1 MFEKTPQMQNRVR
14 YILCHLKLGCFAPHR
29 QVFTEDEGDTLTSR
43 GTQCWTPKQTLKSF
57 LDVSSL
63 NNHVSLAHQPRSFE
77 ANHFSSDKMTKSNS
91 DKRLKKVSAP
101 FK

>member
-43 GTQCWTPKQTLKSF
+43 GTQCWTPKQT
-57 LDVSSL
+57 
-63 NNHVSLAHQPRSFE
+63 
-77 ANHFSSDKMTKSNS
+77 
-91 DKRLKKVSAP
+91 
-101 FK
+101 